1 MHAGEGPT
9 TRCTVGDA
17 VVEIVVAR
25 LDVPHP
31 AVNAAAALLSAAERK
46 RAARFARMSDRR
58 RFVLARARL
67 RQLLAV
73 RLQMHAEDIELVQ
86 GPWGKPAL
94 APALSR
100 SGLHFNL
107 AHVDDVAV
115 YAFADDREVGI
126 DIESGWRFSD
136 AADVAEHIFSGRERM
151 DYRSLSPMDRPIG
164 FLNCWT
170 RKEAFTKA
178 VGKGLHHAFDAF
190 DVSLVPGEP
199 ARILRVGSTPG
210 EACGWAMRSFDCCG
224 DLTGDLTGD
233 LIGAVVV
240 QSRPDGPWRTA
251 PGDESCP
258 P

>member
-9 TRCTVGDA
+9 ARCTVGDA
-17 VVEIVVAR
+17 VVRIAVSR
-25 LDVPHP
+25 LDVPQH
-31 AVNAAAALLSAAERK
+31 AVNAAAALLSAAERTH
-46 RAARFARMSDRR
+46 AARFVRTRDRR
-58 RFVLARARL
+58 RFLVARARL

-73 RLQMHAEDIELVQ
+73 RLQVRAEDIELVH

-94 APALSR
+94 APALAG
-100 SGLHFNL
+100 SGLRFNL
-107 AHVDDVAV
+107 AHAGDVVV
-115 YAFADDREVGI
+115 YAFADHREVGV
-126 DIESGWRFSD
+126 DIETIRYFFKADGV
-136 AADVAEHIFSGRERM
+136 ADVADVAAGMFSRRERM
-151 DYRSLSPMDRPIG
+151 DYRSLSPLDRPRG

-210 EACGWAMRSFDCCG
+210 ERCGWAMRSFDLG
-224 DLTGDLTGD
+224 GD

-240 QSRPDGPWRTA
+240 QSQPGGPCQ
-251 PGDESCP
+251 P
-258 P
+258 